1 MRLFLLAVALLV
13 LHTTV
18 SAQGSYHV
26 VIGAFESEENAK
38 KLCDNAH
45 TLNVWATYSFNPE
58 KKIFYVFVRNTR
70 DRDDAYA
77 TLKNMQIEG
86 FRDAWVFRGVLTG
99 SGVARDSD
107 PEEDNIIA
115 EETDPTDVFGNEPES
130 EPQQEPEVPTES
142 DTLAET
148 HESQTAET
156 TSGARPAGKPF
167 VFKLVNEST
176 GAPVT
181 GLVRLQEAER
191 SNQFRPYS
199 ANETVYLVPPNNR
212 TGRWYVTCLVVGY
225 RLYKKPINYNN
236 PEKDGDIELG
246 PQQEIIFPVK
256 LDRVR
261 RGDYIEMD
269 EVKFFSNASV
279 LTPES
284 KRELTEL
291 LAMMQENPD
300 YKIRLHGHTNG
311 NDGREIIDLGK
322 STEFFALNSLNERR
336 SASAKELSTLRA
348 ETIKKYLEAS
358 GIAADR
364 VAVKGEGGKQPIF
377 DPKGTHAS
385 GNDRVE
391 VEITRH

>member
-1 MRLFLLAVALLV
+1 MRLSLLAVALFV
-13 LHTTV
+13 FHSTV
-18 SAQGSYHV
+18 TAQGSYHV

-45 TLNVWATYSFNPE
+45 ALNVWATYSFNPE
-58 KKIFYVFVRNTR
+58 KRMFYVFVRNTR
-70 DRDDAYA
+70 SRDDADA
-77 TLKNMQIEG
+77 TLKNVQMEG

-99 SGVARDSD
+99 PGIVRDSD
-107 PEEDNIIA
+107 PDVHNTIVA
-115 EETDPTDVFGNEPES
+115 ETNPPETFES
-130 EPQQEPEVPTES
+130 EPVVESPPQPEVT
-142 DTLAET
+142 A
-148 HESQTAET
+148 ESQTPADDESQANQS

-167 VFKLVNEST
+167 VFKLVNEAT

-212 TGRWYVTCLVVGY
+212 TGRWYVTCQVVGY

-236 PEKDGDIELG
+236 PERDGEIELG
-246 PQQEIIFPVK
+246 AQQEIIFPVK

-279 LTPES
+279 LMPQS
-284 KRELTEL
+284 KRELLEL

-311 NDGREIIDLGK
+311 DDGREIIDLGS
-322 STEFFALNSLNERR
+322 STAFFELNGLNVRR

-348 ETIKKYLEAS
+348 ETIQKYLEAN
-358 GIAADR
+358 GVATDR

-377 DPKGTHAS
+377 DPRGTNAS